1 MIAPNMI
8 SDSIPPLHL
17 DDTGEQAMMV
27 MHEFNVS
34 QIPVVDGNSYIG
46 LVTMEDIINI
56 KHLSNPLKN
65 FTQTFRK
72 PFVKD
77 TAHIFEVMKAAI
89 EFNVRVVPVIND
101 DHRYLGLVSAESCLR
116 AFATLNS
123 VQDAGA
129 IMELAVPVKDYQMS
143 EVAKIVEDNQAEI
156 LCLYTNIDQ
165 QQQVVEITIKLNT
178 TEVASIVASFERY
191 EYEVKAVHNDTEY
204 VEDMKDRYDG
214 LMRYLNV

>member
-1 MIAPNMI
+1 MIAPDII
-8 SDSIPPLHL
+8 SDSVPPLHL
-17 DDTGEQAMMV
+17 DDTGEQAMML
-27 MHEFNVS
+27 MHEYNVS

-65 FTQTFRK
+65 FTHTFRK

-77 TAHIFEVMKAAI
+77 TAHIFDVMKAAI
-89 EFNVRVVPVIND
+89 DYNVRVVPVIND

-123 VQDAGA
+123 VHDAGG
-129 IMELAVPVKDYQMS
+129 ILELEIPVKNYMLS
-143 EVAKIVEDNQAEI
+143 EVTRIVEESEAEI

-165 QQQVVEITIKLNT
+165 QKQVVEITIKLNT
-178 TEVASIVASFERY
+178 TEVSGIIASFERY
-191 EYEVKAVHNDTEY
+191 EYTVSAVHNDSEY
-204 VEDMKDRYDG
+204 NEEIKDRYDS